1 MKKKVLPASRSFLKS
16 VRRNLPPHPSRP
28 PVTLTAHLRLKGPW
42 MRFDASERPRCTAL
56 HCHQTCG
63 RRFRED
69 SAHHHAGTAVRG
81 LSHFAILGRHCLC
94 VARHERGRA
103 NAYRRHQSRNAL
115 QNSFSP
121 SRRDILYRLHPHHC
135 NAKGFATLP
144 STCASASVPPAC
156 PEAGQ
161 SANMCKRPPFEARG
175 RTMIRDG
182 SGEGS
187 TLLTLLKNIQ

>member
-1 MKKKVLPASRSFLKS
+1 
-16 VRRNLPPHPSRP
+16 
-28 PVTLTAHLRLKGPW
+28 

-69 SAHHHAGTAVRG
+69 SAHHHAGTAMRG

-103 NAYRRHQSRNAL
+103 NADRRHQSRNAL

-187 TLLTLLKNIQ
+187 TLLTLLKNIQQCCYTLCFLCSYFFGCKKIPFGSLWGVRRSRKSHWKQAP

>member
-1 MKKKVLPASRSFLKS
+1 VLPASRSFLKS

-69 SAHHHAGTAVRG
+69 SAHHHAGTAMRG

-115 QNSFSP
+115 QNSFPLAEETSFTDCTLITAMP
-121 SRRDILYRLHPHHC
+121 RVLLLFRRLVHLQVSRLHVPKP
-135 NAKGFATLP
+135 A
-144 STCASASVPPAC
+144 SQRTCARDRHLKQ
-156 PEAGQ
+156 EAE
-161 SANMCKRPPFEARG
+161 R
-175 RTMIRDG
+175 
-182 SGEGS
+182 
-187 TLLTLLKNIQ
+187 